1 MQKKR
6 FSAVKSVF
14 AQKYAQATKIKI
26 KKIFGKVKFV
36 IFLSH
41 FCNISFAKLYDEII
55 VERYSQIA
63 ERSDGKIINLY

>member
-1 MQKKR
+1 MQKNVLAR
-6 FSAVKSVF
+6 LRAFF
-14 AQKYAQATKIKI
+14 AQKYARATEIKI

-41 FCNISFAKLYDEII
+41 FCNISFAKLYGEVI

>member
-14 AQKYAQATKIKI
+14 CTKIRASDQNKI

-41 FCNISFAKLYDEII
+41 FCNISFVKLYDEVI

>member
-1 MQKKR
+1 MQKNVLAR
-6 FSAVKSVF
+6 LRAFF
-14 AQKYAQATKIKI
+14 CTKIRASDQNKI

-36 IFLSH
+36 ILLSH